1 MAFKEISQQSELDEL
16 FTQSAETP
24 IVLFKHSL
32 TCPISHA
39 AYEEMS
45 LINREEINL
54 IVVQDA
60 RAISNDIA
68 NRTGIKHESP
78 QAFIV
83 KDGEV
88 AWHSSHY
95 DITKSSVMRALEE
108 AKA

>member
-1 MAFKEISQQSELDEL
+1 MSFREVSQISELDEL
-16 FTQSAETP
+16 FTQSAEQP
-24 IVLFKHSL
+24 VILFKHSL

-45 LINREEINL
+45 LLNREEVAL
-54 IVVQDA
+54 VVVQDA
-60 RAISNDIA
+60 RPVSNEIA

-88 AWHSSHY
+88 TWHSSHY
-95 DITKSSVMRALEE
+95 DITKSGVMRALEE
-108 AKA
+108 ARG